1 MYPGLAA
8 GAVLLAS
15 YLLGAI
21 PFTLLAGKLK
31 GIDIREHGSG
41 NLGATNAIRVLGKP
55 VGLTVFVLDFLKGFL
70 PVMVVRFLPA
80 AWFSVSISEL
90 LAFSCGA
97 AAVVG
102 HIFPVYLKFRGGK
115 GVAATAGM
123 LLAVRWDAALIACGV
138 FFPVR
143 RLTGYVSLSSI
154 ALAVTFPSALFLLHP
169 SRALSDYKWVLIGS
183 CLLALLIIYRHK
195 GNIGRILKGEEPKV
209 GKKGPD

>member
-1 MYPGLAA
+1 MYSGLTA
-8 GAVLLAS
+8 GALILAS

-21 PFTLLAGKLK
+21 PFALLAGKLK
-31 GIDIREHGSG
+31 GIDIRKHGSG

-55 VGLTVFVLDFLKGFL
+55 VGLTVFVLDFLKGFI

-80 AWFSVSISEL
+80 GSVAISEFM
-90 LAFSCGA
+90 AFSCGA

-102 HIFPVYLKFRGGK
+102 HIFPVYLKFKGGK

-154 ALAVTFPSALFLLHP
+154 ALAVTFPSALYLLHP
-169 SRALSDYKWVLIGS
+169 SRAMSDYKWVLIGS

-195 GNIGRILKGEEPKV
+195 GNIGRILRGEEPKV
-209 GKKGPD
+209 GRKSPD